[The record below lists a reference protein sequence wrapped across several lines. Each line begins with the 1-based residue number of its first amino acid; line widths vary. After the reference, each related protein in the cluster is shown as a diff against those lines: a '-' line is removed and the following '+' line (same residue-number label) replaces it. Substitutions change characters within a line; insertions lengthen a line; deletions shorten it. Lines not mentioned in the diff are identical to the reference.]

1 MLCIY
6 SDGSWKDVKNLM
18 REDHSV
24 MRLGD
29 EAKQDKTPRG
39 QIFEM
44 GSYGGGSGWV
54 GGDESSKTFRS

>member
-39 QIFEM
+39 QNFEM
-44 GSYGGGSGWV
+44 GSYGGGSGW
-54 GGDESSKTFRS
+54 

>member
-6 SDGSWKDVKNLM
+6 SDGSWNDVKKNLM

-24 MRLGD
+24 MRVGD

-39 QIFEM
+39 QRF
-44 GSYGGGSGWV
+44 
-54 GGDESSKTFRS
+54 